1 MSNDDKKPLSHN
13 LLSQL
18 GDPNDRADYAAVAGR
33 IRAAAGQSAQPVHCE
48 NCRYFRRNGLPS
60 SRVRA
65 ETLGEQTN
73 GILNK
78 LREAETQ
85 AIGTEAS
92 QRLQLLDMAGQS
104 QVGPDTEDPAWM
116 RRPLVSAYCGIAERE
131 PTPRYLVWE
140 YKNRGNRCP
149 DFMPASGVV
158 WSCMN
163 CSNLREARGP
173 DFSKSHE
180 FSVTLWSEPLGEG
193 RLKLLEQERRRKDL
207 EAAGE
212 LSQAVYSQGFTSSGS
227 IWFDTCDA
235 IYSATG
241 TALCA
246 FLNADDQCPH
256 HSGRSHERPPEAT
269 PIRTAPDDVL
279 SAPPTGRPL
288 ASRSLLDQLGALEAA
303 SSSQPGRTSTG
314 LASSSLLAQLSPPT
328 SSPATPSATETG
340 ASAPAAAT
348 PDAPLTVPD
357 VEAVRTA
364 HRRKRP
370 QPDKDARRNPG
381 ETIKIDFSL
390 EIGDR
395 IRVVEEEST
404 HGPSHDTSAIGHR
417 RPPGLSS
424 MAAGGS
430 EGDQVGRTT
439 LVQRIDQKSGEKIYL
454 SGSDL
459 KLPYGIFG
467 LSGEGKTNFIKL
479 AVDDLLRYRAD
490 VWDDRFGGLILD
502 PKGVIREDIEE
513 VFDRRGRKDDLI
525 VIDISEMQRTGV
537 ATNLLD
543 VNMPPE
549 DLAETLFIALQQ
561 NARFQTEEPF
571 WQNEVRA
578 LVASVVML
586 KHILGEPIT
595 ISDIGRTITDYVPAS
610 EGPKEAEA
618 DPEKTDAK
626 KPKGKPLR
634 TPPPPKP
641 KRELEAL
648 IERAE
653 ARASSKAEGED
664 EDARDEI
671 SRHVSQLRTRLQNTR
686 NLPTILQ
693 TASNAF
699 EPFQARR
706 YRKLFSATGENADPR
721 YRRLYERPINDG
733 TVVLVSVSQEHLL
746 IARSLSVMIKG
757 FFFNA
762 MLSRRQRY
770 MADTGIDNFSRP
782 LFFIADEY
790 SECASETGAL
800 GDSKFFKLVRQ
811 NACFSLIATQ
821 SIPTL
826 REAFAGAP
834 GDPTEVILSTL
845 AGMLFFRIADPVTAE
860 QTRELIGQRR
870 MMVTKRTTTRE
881 TNKVSFAE
889 ASEIV
894 EEPLLPPQLLNRLK
908 PGMAVATGQAFS
920 RNIGDP
926 DVLVVQTSL
935 FPRPG
940 T

>member
-1 MSNDDKKPLSHN
+1 M
-13 LLSQL
+13 
-18 GDPNDRADYAAVAGR
+18 
-33 IRAAAGQSAQPVHCE
+33 
-48 NCRYFRRNGLPS
+48 
-60 SRVRA
+60 
-65 ETLGEQTN
+65 
-73 GILNK
+73 
-78 LREAETQ
+78 
-85 AIGTEAS
+85 
-92 QRLQLLDMAGQS
+92 
-104 QVGPDTEDPAWM
+104 
-116 RRPLVSAYCGIAERE
+116 
-131 PTPRYLVWE
+131 
-140 YKNRGNRCP
+140 
-149 DFMPASGVV
+149 
-158 WSCMN
+158 
-163 CSNLREARGP
+163 
-173 DFSKSHE
+173 
-180 FSVTLWSEPLGEG
+180 
-193 RLKLLEQERRRKDL
+193 
-207 EAAGE
+207 
-212 LSQAVYSQGFTSSGS
+212 
-227 IWFDTCDA
+227 
-235 IYSATG
+235 
-241 TALCA
+241 
-246 FLNADDQCPH
+246 
-256 HSGRSHERPPEAT
+256 
-269 PIRTAPDDVL
+269 
-279 SAPPTGRPL
+279 
-288 ASRSLLDQLGALEAA
+288 
-303 SSSQPGRTSTG
+303 SSQPARTPSSG
-314 LASSSLLAQLSPPT
+314 LASHSLLAQLDPPT
-328 SSPATPSATETG
+328 SSPAKPSAAQPEAG
-340 ASAPAAAT
+340 APASTSGT

-364 HRRKRP
+364 DQRKRP
-370 QPDKDARRNPG
+370 RPDKNARRSPD

-395 IRVVEEEST
+395 IRVVEEESASD
-404 HGPSHDTSAIGHR
+404 PSHDTSAIGHR

-424 MAAGGS
+424 MAAGGV
-430 EGDQVGRTT
+430 EGDQVGRST
-439 LVQRIDQKSGEKIYL
+439 LVQRIDQKSGQKIYL

-459 KLPYGIFG
+459 KLPYGVFG

-479 AVDDLLRYRAD
+479 AVDDLLRYRAE

-513 VFDRRGRKDDLI
+513 VFARRGRKDDLI
-525 VIDISEMQRTGV
+525 VIDISEMERTGV
-537 ATNLLD
+537 AINLLD

-561 NARFQTEEPF
+561 NARFQTEEQF

-578 LVASVVML
+578 LIASVVML

-610 EGPKEAEA
+610 QEVKAPVA
-618 DPEKTDAK
+618 DPEKADAR

-641 KRELEAL
+641 KRELDAL

-653 ARASSKAEGED
+653 ARASSKAED
-664 EDARDEI
+664 EGGAARPLDDDARDEI
-671 SRHVSQLRTRLQNTR
+671 NRHVSQLRTRLQNTR

-693 TASNAF
+693 TASSAF
-699 EPFQARR
+699 DPFQARR
-706 YRKLFSATGENADPR
+706 YRTLFSATREDADPR

-770 MADTGIDNFSRP
+770 MADAGIDNFSRP
-782 LFFIADEY
+782 MFFIADEY
-790 SECASETGAL
+790 SECASESGPL

-834 GDPTEVILSTL
+834 GDPAEVILSTL

-870 MMVTKRTTTRE
+870 MLVTKRTTTRE

-908 PGMAVATGQAFS
+908 PGMVVATGYAFS
-920 RNIGDP
+920 RSIGDP
-926 DVLVVQTSL
+926 DVLVVQTEL